1 MAQFLRTQVAL
12 HPEEA
17 VVHTLRTDAL
27 EEPVLAIGV
36 IGPDRSEM
44 DDGSIAKQHIEL
56 EFLGV
61 LSHGD
66 SIWSV

>member
-1 MAQFLRTQVAL
+1 
-12 HPEEA
+12 
-17 VVHTLRTDAL
+17 L